1 MKRRDIDREKV
12 LRELNQ
18 LAKDE
23 HTTQQTPLKRYLQCP
38 NWQKAAALVL
48 DALHSSQRKRGG
60 TRLLA
65 PPASL
70 PPV

>member
-1 MKRRDIDREKV
+1 MRRPDGDRENV
-12 LRELNQ
+12 LRELDQ
-18 LAKDE
+18 LAKGE
-23 HTTQQTPLKRYLQCP
+23 HTTQQTPLKRYMLCP
-38 NWQKAAALVL
+38 NWQKAAALVR